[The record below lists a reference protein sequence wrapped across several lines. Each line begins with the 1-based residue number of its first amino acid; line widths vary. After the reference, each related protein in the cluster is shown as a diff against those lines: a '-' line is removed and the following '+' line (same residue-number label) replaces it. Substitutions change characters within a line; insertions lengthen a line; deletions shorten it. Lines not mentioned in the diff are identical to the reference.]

1 MRKRQFLEYSSIS
14 YMRIH
19 LMKRF
24 SFLEFMLDEFEFLV
38 KEMQASDILF
48 QQELQSK
55 QSYCFSEVG
64 EVKMLQFRF
73 LANVEMP
80 YSQLNPG
87 Q

>member
-1 MRKRQFLEYSSIS
+1 
-14 YMRIH
+14 
-19 LMKRF
+19 
-24 SFLEFMLDEFEFLV
+24 MLDEFEFLV

-87 Q
+87 QWGFLFFQSLPLRCLGKKYSGNICVMGG